1 MHGEEDAA
9 PVCPGALVARVP
21 LRRVVSRAVTEHA
34 VPGPGLYLLAGG
46 GAAVITPHPAI
57 SLHRTTSVP
66 HMQVLMSEHQ
76 LHNTIIT
83 LLLLNAYLIVF
94 GTT

>member
-9 PVCPGALVARVP
+9 LLVCPGAPVARVP

-46 GAAVITPHPAI
+46 GAAVITPHPSNIA
-57 SLHRTTSVP
+57 TP
-66 HMQVLMSEHQ
+66 HHL
-76 LHNTIIT
+76 
-83 LLLLNAYLIVF
+83 
-94 GTT
+94 GTAHAGLDV